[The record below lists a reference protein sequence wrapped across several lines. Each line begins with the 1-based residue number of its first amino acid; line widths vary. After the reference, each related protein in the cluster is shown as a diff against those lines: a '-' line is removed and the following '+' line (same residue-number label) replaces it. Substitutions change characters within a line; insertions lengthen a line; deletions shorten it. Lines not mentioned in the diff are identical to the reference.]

1 MGQGAAVVSDH
12 QGPRRHDRLWRHLG
26 RCMGLVGVC
35 GALAGGPVLRRT
47 VRSEAEGGDAMS
59 LSRIWKVLRK
69 DLALGPRSSIFLW
82 AIVLPFALTLILQVA
97 FGSLFDPKPRLGIVD
112 DGDSSIT
119 AAISDMDGIEL
130 TLLDD
135 AGEMKA
141 QVEAND
147 LDAGLILPQGFDE
160 AVRNGDRPALQL
172 FVGGE
177 SYASNR
183 IILTVTAVDLIREIE
198 GSEAPV
204 TVDVVSFG
212 EAGLPMS
219 RRLIPVIV
227 FYALVMAGLF
237 VPGSNLVEEKEQ
249 GTLMSLLVTPV
260 KASEVL
266 IAKWLL
272 GVVLSVVLASASLAL
287 NGAFGANWAQ
297 VLVVILVAG
306 ALSSVLGI
314 LAGVYAKDSSIMF
327 AIVKGSGIFLF
338 APTLFYIFPEWPQWI
353 AKIFPLYWIIEPIW
367 QVSVMGEGLGAVWV
381 ELVVALGITAA
392 LGAAAWWLAKRM
404 QAQMAGQ

>member
-1 MGQGAAVVSDH
+1 
-12 QGPRRHDRLWRHLG
+12 
-26 RCMGLVGVC
+26 
-35 GALAGGPVLRRT
+35 
-47 VRSEAEGGDAMS
+47 MS

-112 DGDSSIT
+112 EGGSAIT
-119 AAISDMDGIEL
+119 ASIEDMEGIEL
-130 TLLDD
+130 TLFDD
-135 AGEMKA
+135 ADELRT

-147 LDAGLILPQGFDE
+147 LDAGLILQAGFDE
-160 AVRNGDRPALQL
+160 QVRSGEKPTLQ
-172 FVGGE
+172 FFIGGE

-183 IILTVTAVDLIREIE
+183 IILTVTAIDLIREIE
-198 GSEAPV
+198 GSDAPV
-204 TVDVVSFG
+204 SVDVVSFG
-212 EAGLPMS
+212 DAGLPMS
-219 RRLIPVIV
+219 KRLIPVIV

-237 VPGSNLVEEKEQ
+237 VPGSNLVEQKEQ

-272 GVVLSVVLASASLAL
+272 GVILSVVLASASLAL
-287 NGAFGANWAQ
+287 NGVFGANWAE

-338 APTLFYIFPEWPQWI
+338 APTVFYIFPEWPQWI
-353 AKIFPLYWIIEPIW
+353 AKLFPLYWIIEPIW
-367 QVSVMGEGLGAVWV
+367 QVSVMGEGLSTVWF
-381 ELVVALGITAA
+381 ELVVALGLTAA
-392 LGAAAWWLAKRM
+392 LGAVAWWLATRM
-404 QAQMAGQ
+404 QTQMAGQ

>member
-1 MGQGAAVVSDH
+1 
-12 QGPRRHDRLWRHLG
+12 
-26 RCMGLVGVC
+26 
-35 GALAGGPVLRRT
+35 
-47 VRSEAEGGDAMS
+47 MS

-69 DLALGPRSSIFLW
+69 DLAQGPRSSIFLW

-97 FGSLFDPKPRLGIVD
+97 FGSLFDPKPRLGIID
-112 DGDSSIT
+112 EGDSAVT
-119 AAISDMDGIEL
+119 AAIEDMDGIEL
-130 TLLDD
+130 TLFDD
-135 AGEMKA
+135 VTELKA

-147 LDAGLILPQGFDE
+147 LDAGLILPAGFDE
-160 AVRNGDRPALQL
+160 QVRDGEKPTLQ
-172 FVGGE
+172 FFIGGE

-183 IILTVTAVDLIREIE
+183 IILTVTAIDLIREIE
-198 GSEAPV
+198 GSDAPV

-212 EAGLPMS
+212 DAGLPMS
-219 RRLIPVIV
+219 KRLIPVIV

-272 GVVLSVVLASASLAL
+272 GVILAVVLAVASLAL
-287 NGAFGANWAQ
+287 NGALGANWAE
-297 VLVVILVAG
+297 VLVVVVVAG

-327 AIVKGSGIFLF
+327 AIVKGSGLFLF
-338 APTLFYIFPEWPQWI
+338 APAIFYVFPEWPQWI
-353 AKIFPLYWIIEPIW
+353 AKLFPLYWIIEPIW
-367 QVSVMGEGLGAVWV
+367 QVSVMGEGLGAVWF

-392 LGAAAWWLAKRM
+392 LGALAWWLARRM

>member
-1 MGQGAAVVSDH
+1 
-12 QGPRRHDRLWRHLG
+12 
-26 RCMGLVGVC
+26 
-35 GALAGGPVLRRT
+35 
-47 VRSEAEGGDAMS
+47 MS

-69 DLALGPRSSIFLW
+69 DLAQGPRSSIFLW

-97 FGSLFDPKPRLGIVD
+97 FGSLFDPKPRLGIID
-112 DGDSSIT
+112 EGDSAVT
-119 AAISDMDGIEL
+119 AAVEDMDGIEL
-130 TLLDD
+130 TLFDD
-135 AGEMKA
+135 ATELKA

-147 LDAGLILPQGFDE
+147 LDAGLILPPGFDE
-160 AVRNGDRPALQL
+160 QVRDGEKPTLQ
-172 FVGGE
+172 FFIGGE

-183 IILTVTAVDLIREIE
+183 IILTVTAIDLIREIE
-198 GSEAPV
+198 GSDAPV

-212 EAGLPMS
+212 DAGLPMS

-272 GVVLSVVLASASLAL
+272 GVILAVVLAVASLAL
-287 NGAFGANWAQ
+287 NGALGANWAE
-297 VLVVILVAG
+297 VLVVVVVAG

-327 AIVKGSGIFLF
+327 AIVKGSGLFLF
-338 APTLFYIFPEWPQWI
+338 APAIFYVFPDWPQWI
-353 AKIFPLYWIIEPIW
+353 AKLFPLYWIIEPIW
-367 QVSVMGEGLGAVWV
+367 QVSVMGEGLGAVWF

-392 LGAAAWWLAKRM
+392 LGVLAWWLARRM

>member
-1 MGQGAAVVSDH
+1 
-12 QGPRRHDRLWRHLG
+12 
-26 RCMGLVGVC
+26 
-35 GALAGGPVLRRT
+35 
-47 VRSEAEGGDAMS
+47 MS

-82 AIVLPFALTLILQVA
+82 AIVMPFALTLILQVA
-97 FGSLFDPKPRLGIVD
+97 FGSLFDPKPRLGILD
-112 DGDSSIT
+112 EGDSSIT
-119 AAISDMDGIEL
+119 AAVEDMDGINL
-130 TLLDD
+130 TLFDD
-135 AGEMKA
+135 ADELRT

-147 LDAGLILPQGFDE
+147 LDAGLILPAGFDDQ
-160 AVRNGDRPALQL
+160 VRDGEKPTLQ
-172 FVGGE
+172 FFIGGE

-183 IILTVTAVDLIREIE
+183 IILTVTTIDLIREIE
-198 GSEAPV
+198 GSDAPV
-204 TVDVVSFG
+204 SVDVVSFG
-212 EAGLPMS
+212 DAGLPMS
-219 RRLIPVIV
+219 KRLIPVIV
-227 FYALVMAGLF
+227 FFALVMAGLF

-272 GVVLSVVLASASLAL
+272 GVVLAVVLAATSLAL
-287 NGAFGANWAQ
+287 NGAFGANWPE

-306 ALSSVLGI
+306 ALSSVLGV

-338 APTLFYIFPEWPQWI
+338 APTLFYVFPEWPQWI
-353 AKIFPLYWIIEPIW
+353 AKLFPLYWIIEPIW
-367 QVSVMGEGLGAVWV
+367 QVSVMGEGLSTVWF
-381 ELVVALGITAA
+381 ELIVALGITTV
-392 LGAAAWWLAKRM
+392 LGAAAWWLARRM

>member
-1 MGQGAAVVSDH
+1 
-12 QGPRRHDRLWRHLG
+12 
-26 RCMGLVGVC
+26 
-35 GALAGGPVLRRT
+35 
-47 VRSEAEGGDAMS
+47 MS

-69 DLALGPRSSIFLW
+69 DLAQGPRSSIFLW

-97 FGSLFDPKPRLGIVD
+97 FGSLFDPKPRLGIID
-112 DGDSSIT
+112 EGDSAVT
-119 AAISDMDGIEL
+119 AAIEDMDAIEL
-130 TLLDD
+130 TLFDD
-135 AGEMKA
+135 VTELKA

-147 LDAGLILPQGFDE
+147 LDAGLILPAGFDE
-160 AVRNGDRPALQL
+160 QVRDGEKPTLQ
-172 FVGGE
+172 FFIGGE

-183 IILTVTAVDLIREIE
+183 IILTVTAIDLIREIE
-198 GSEAPV
+198 GSDAPV

-212 EAGLPMS
+212 DAGLPMS
-219 RRLIPVIV
+219 KRLIPVIV

-272 GVVLSVVLASASLAL
+272 GVILAVVLAVASLAL
-287 NGAFGANWAQ
+287 NGALGANWAE
-297 VLVVILVAG
+297 VLVVVVVAG

-327 AIVKGSGIFLF
+327 AIVKGSGLFLF
-338 APTLFYIFPEWPQWI
+338 APAIFYVFPEWPQWI
-353 AKIFPLYWIIEPIW
+353 AKLFPLYWIIEPIW
-367 QVSVMGEGLGAVWV
+367 QVSVMGEGLGAVWF

-392 LGAAAWWLAKRM
+392 LGVLAWWLARRM